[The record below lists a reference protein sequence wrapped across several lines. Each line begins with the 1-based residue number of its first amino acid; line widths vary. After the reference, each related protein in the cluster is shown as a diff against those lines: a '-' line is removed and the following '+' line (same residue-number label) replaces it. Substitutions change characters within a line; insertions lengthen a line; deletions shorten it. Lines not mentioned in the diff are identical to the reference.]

1 METDERTSFIGPA
14 GIMATACRQRRP
26 DATRETPAVVINK
39 DQPVTRE
46 RWTGP
51 YGVTERLVV
60 PMKPGNSGGGKGPQ
74 LKTDARSNAGHG
86 IDDESS
92 HPELCSEVAGGV
104 TRTIVCL
111 CREPDAGNPPV
122 RFDERE
128 QETGPS
134 QTGLRR
140 LRESA
145 AKCHRET
152 TATAPVLDS
161 TPIAFERLILS
172 WSWSVLRRA
181 IRCRHSPNRKKCL
194 CSVSKLRPLSSASV
208 LCAASHK
215 AIPDPRTLADICNPT
230 SEQ

>member
-51 YGVTERLVV
+51 YRVTERLVV

-111 CREPDAGNPPV
+111 FREPDAGNPPV

-161 TPIAFERLILS
+161 TCA
-172 WSWSVLRRA
+172 VK
-181 IRCRHSPNRKKCL
+181 RHWT
-194 CSVSKLRPLSSASV
+194 SAGATPARELVRST
-208 LCAASHK
+208 
-215 AIPDPRTLADICNPT
+215 R
-230 SEQ
+230 